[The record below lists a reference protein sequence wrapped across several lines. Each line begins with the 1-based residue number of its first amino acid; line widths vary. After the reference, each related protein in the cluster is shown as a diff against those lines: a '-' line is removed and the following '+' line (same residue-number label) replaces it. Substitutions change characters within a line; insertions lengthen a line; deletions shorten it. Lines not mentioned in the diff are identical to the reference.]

1 MVDEKSGIA
10 FRVRH
15 IAKKTLK
22 IVGIALA
29 AYIVVVALAVW
40 IAGDG
45 DYDSRLHET
54 IVNDITQLNPVPMA
68 QVITP
73 HSVDDIAA
81 ALQGSSGPVSIGG
94 GRFSM
99 GGQTAIDN
107 GLQLDMRE
115 FDDVVAFDAEQREIV
130 VQSGITWRGV
140 QEYIDPHDLSV
151 KIMQTYANFTVG
163 GSLSVNVH
171 GRYIGHGPVISSV
184 KAIQL
189 VLADG
194 SVVTASREEN
204 PELFFAAIGGYGGI
218 GVIAEVTLAL
228 DVNDKVGRQT
238 TVLPVTE
245 YAAHFADNVRDN
257 RDVIFHN
264 ADMYPPAFE
273 TVRDVSWF
281 VTDDDLTIEDR
292 LIATD
297 ETYWWLP
304 KLINFSSA
312 SGFGKWMRESVFDPV
327 YYSFDR
333 VAWRNWEA
341 SYDVRELG
349 EGDRSEK
356 TWVLQEYFIPVE
368 NFDSFV
374 PKMRD
379 IFNKHEVDVVNVSIR
394 HALPDPDSYLS
405 WARNEVF
412 AFVVYHSQGTT
423 AADKHQVGV
432 WTREMIDAILSEGG
446 AYYLPYQPHATV
458 DQFRAAYPN
467 ADRYF
472 AVKREVDPDN
482 RFQNKLWEK
491 YYPTKRSEVREY
503 LDTLDGYVKG
513 EDQTFLTVPEWYLVF
528 NPNEYADFLASGN
541 NPSDFPFWK
550 SIDEYWT
557 LYDRVNAESAGL
569 YPENSEYQT
578 MLWVIGVSTT
588 AEFIAKGAYENTIGR
603 LTRWTASGDTPEDL
617 LIQEAHAAYGELIY
631 YEPWY
636 EFPFADYAGR
646 IWSDTPFFGRNFIR
660 KLERKLSFTAEF
672 AFKALYAKAI
682 GYASQSA
689 YGPSEGMVTMHI
701 VGDAQHVAATDP
713 RLEIL
718 RDFGDGDL
726 VVTAPRWG
734 GFTEVMPQL
743 ADTGARYVEING
755 NDEIVFTTV
764 EAENS
769 EATPAHARLLFNSMV
784 ISPTGKKRSVFV
796 VRVEHLA
803 DALRSLAPNDMELEH
818 IFDF

>member
-1 MVDEKSGIA
+1 MSEEKPAIGRRARRILRQALKVVGIA
-10 FRVRH
+10 F
-15 IAKKTLK
+15 
-22 IVGIALA
+22 A
-29 AYIVVVALAVW
+29 AYIAVVALAVW
-40 IAGDG
+40 IAGDD
-45 DYDSRLHET
+45 DYDEPLHENV
-54 IVNDITQLNPVPMA
+54 VNDITALNPIPMGRVVA
-68 QVITP
+68 PRTVN
-73 HSVDDIAA
+73 DIAA
-81 ALQGSSGPVSIGG
+81 ALRDSSGPVSIGG

-107 GLQLDMRE
+107 GLQLDMRD
-115 FDDVVAFDAEQREIV
+115 FDEVVGFDAARRKV
-130 VQSGITWRGV
+130 TVQSGITWREL

-151 KIMQTYANFTVG
+151 RIMQTYANFTVG

-171 GRYIGHGPVISSV
+171 GRYIGHGPIISSV
-184 KAIQL
+184 MAIEL

-194 SVVTASREEN
+194 TVLPASREEN

-218 GVIAEVTLAL
+218 GVISEVTLAL
-228 DVNDKVGRQT
+228 EPNEKVGRQT
-238 TVLPVTE
+238 TVMPVAE
-245 YAAHFADNVRDN
+245 YAGHFADNVRDN

-273 TVRDVSWF
+273 TVRDVSWY
-281 VTDDDLTIEDR
+281 VTNADLTIEDR

-297 ETYWWLP
+297 DTYWLLP
-304 KLINFSSA
+304 KLVSFSNGSR
-312 SGFGKWMRESVFDPV
+312 FGKWTREAIFDPV
-327 YYSFDR
+327 YYAFDR

-423 AADKHQVGV
+423 AADRQQVGT
-432 WTREMIDAILSEGG
+432 WTREMIDAILAEGG

-458 DQFRAAYPN
+458 EQFRAAYPH
-467 ADRYF
+467 ADKYF
-472 AVKREVDPDN
+472 AVKREVDPGN
-482 RFQNKLWEK
+482 RFRNKLWEK
-491 YYPTKRSEVREY
+491 YYPTKRSAVREY
-503 LDTLDGYVKG
+503 LDTLDGYAKG
-513 EDQTFLTVPEWYLVF
+513 EEQTFLTVPEWYLVF

-557 LYDRVNAESAGL
+557 LYDRVNAASDGL
-569 YPENSEYQT
+569 YPENAEYQT

-588 AEFIAKGAYENTIGR
+588 AEFVAKGVYENTIGR
-603 LTRWTASGDTPEDL
+603 LTRWLASEDTPEDL
-617 LIQEAHAAYGELIY
+617 LIQQAHAAYGELIY

-636 EFPFADYAGR
+636 EFDFAGYAGR
-646 IWSDTPFFGRNFIR
+646 IWTDTPFFGGNFIR
-660 KLERKLSFTAEF
+660 KLERKLMFTGEF

-682 GYASQSA
+682 GFASQSA
-689 YGPSEGMVTMHI
+689 YGPSEGIVTMHV
-701 VGDAQHVAATDP
+701 VGDAARIAAIDE
-713 RLEIL
+713 RVKIL
-718 RDFGDGDL
+718 RDYGDGDL
-726 VVTAPRWG
+726 VITAPRWG
-734 GFTEVMPQL
+734 GFTEVMPRL
-743 ADTGARYVEING
+743 AAAGAGFVEING

-764 EAENS
+764 EDENS
-769 EATPAHARLLFNSMV
+769 ATTPAHARLLFDSMV
-784 ISPTGKKRSVFV
+784 ISPSGKKRSVYV
-796 VRVEHLA
+796 VHIEHLA
-803 DALRSLAPNDMELEH
+803 EALRSLDERHIELEH

>member
-1 MVDEKSGIA
+1 MVEEKSGIA
-10 FRVRH
+10 FRVRR
-15 IAKKTLK
+15 IARKTLK
-22 IVGIALA
+22 IVGIAFA

-68 QVITP
+68 RVVTP

-81 ALQGSSGPVSIGG
+81 AVQGSSGPVSIGG
-94 GRFSM
+94 GRYSM

-115 FDDVVAFDAEQREIV
+115 FDDVVAFDAGQREIV
-130 VQSGITWRGV
+130 VQSGITWREV
-140 QEYIDPHDLSV
+140 QEHIDPQDLSV

-238 TVLPVTE
+238 TVMPVTE
-245 YAAHFADNVRDN
+245 YAAHFADDIRDN
-257 RDVIFHN
+257 GDVIFHN

-273 TVRDVSWF
+273 AVRDVSWY
-281 VTDDDLTIEDR
+281 VTDEDLTIEDR
-292 LIATD
+292 LIAPD
-297 ETYWWLP
+297 ETYWLLP
-304 KLINFSSA
+304 RLINFSNA
-312 SGFGKWMRESVFDPV
+312 SGFGKWMRESLFDPV
-327 YYSFDR
+327 YYGFDR

-349 EGDRSEK
+349 EGDRSDK

-423 AADKHQVGV
+423 AADRQQVGM

-446 AYYLPYQPHATV
+446 AYYLRYQP
-458 DQFRAAYPN
+458 R
-467 ADRYF
+467 R
-472 AVKREVDPDN
+472 
-482 RFQNKLWEK
+482 
-491 YYPTKRSEVREY
+491 
-503 LDTLDGYVKG
+503 DGRP
-513 EDQTFLTVPEWYLVF
+513 VP
-528 NPNEYADFLASGN
+528 
-541 NPSDFPFWK
+541 
-550 SIDEYWT
+550 
-557 LYDRVNAESAGL
+557 
-569 YPENSEYQT
+569 
-578 MLWVIGVSTT
+578 
-588 AEFIAKGAYENTIGR
+588 GR
-603 LTRWTASGDTPEDL
+603 L
-617 LIQEAHAAYGELIY
+617 
-631 YEPWY
+631 
-636 EFPFADYAGR
+636 
-646 IWSDTPFFGRNFIR
+646 
-660 KLERKLSFTAEF
+660 
-672 AFKALYAKAI
+672 
-682 GYASQSA
+682 
-689 YGPSEGMVTMHI
+689 SEC
-701 VGDAQHVAATDP
+701 
-713 RLEIL
+713 
-718 RDFGDGDL
+718 
-726 VVTAPRWG
+726 
-734 GFTEVMPQL
+734 
-743 ADTGARYVEING
+743 
-755 NDEIVFTTV
+755 
-764 EAENS
+764 
-769 EATPAHARLLFNSMV
+769 
-784 ISPTGKKRSVFV
+784 
-796 VRVEHLA
+796 
-803 DALRSLAPNDMELEH
+803 
-818 IFDF
+818 

>member
-1 MVDEKSGIA
+1 MIDETSAVASRLKRLA
-10 FRVRH
+10 T
-15 IAKKTLK
+15 KTLK
-22 IVGIALA
+22 IVGIVFAVYL
-29 AYIVVVALAVW
+29 VVVVLAVW

-45 DYDSRLHET
+45 DYEERVHET
-54 IVNDITQLNPVPMA
+54 VVNDITELNPVPMA
-68 QVITP
+68 RVVSP
-73 HSVDDIAA
+73 RSVDEIAA
-81 ALQGSSGPVSIGG
+81 AIQGSSGPVSIGG
-94 GRFSM
+94 GRYSM

-107 GLQLDMRE
+107 GLQIDMRD
-115 FDDVVAFDAEQREIV
+115 FDDVVAFDAGQREIT
-130 VQSGITWRGV
+130 VQSGITWREV

-171 GRYIGHGPVISSV
+171 GRYIGHGPIISSV
-184 KAIQL
+184 RAIQL

-194 SVVTASREEN
+194 SVVAASREEN

-228 DVNDKVGRQT
+228 DANEKVGRQT
-238 TVLPVTE
+238 AVMPVTE
-245 YAAHFADNVRDN
+245 YAAHFADNIRDN

-273 TVRDVSWF
+273 TVRDVSWY
-281 VTDDDLTIEDR
+281 VTDDELTIEDR
-292 LIATD
+292 LIASD
-297 ETYWWLP
+297 ESYWWLP
-304 KLINFSSA
+304 KLINFTSDK
-312 SGFGKWMRESVFDPV
+312 GFGKWMREAVFDPV
-327 YYSFDR
+327 YYASDR

-379 IFNKHEVDVVNVSIR
+379 VFNKHEVDVVNVSIR
-394 HALPDPDSYLS
+394 HALPDTGSYLS

-423 AADKHQVGV
+423 AADRQQVGV
-432 WTREMIDAILSEGG
+432 WTREMIGAILSEGG

-467 ADRYF
+467 ADKYF

-482 RFQNKLWEK
+482 RFRNKLWEK

-513 EDQTFLTVPEWYLVF
+513 EEQTFLTVPEWYLVF

-541 NPSDFPFWK
+541 NPSAFPFWR

-557 LYDRVNAESAGL
+557 LYDRVNAVSAGL

-603 LTRWTASGDTPEDL
+603 LTRWTASEDTPEDL

-636 EFPFADYAGR
+636 VFPFADYVGR
-646 IWSDTPFFGRNFIR
+646 IWSDTPFFGPNFIR
-660 KLERKLSFTAEF
+660 KLERKLMFTGEF

-689 YGPSEGMVTMHI
+689 YGPSEGTVTMHV
-701 VGDAQHVAATDP
+701 VGDAESITATDT
-713 RLEIL
+713 RLGVL
-718 RDFGDGDL
+718 RDFGDGEL
-726 VVTAPRWG
+726 VISAPRWG
-734 GFTEVMPQL
+734 GFTEIVPRL
-743 ADTGARYVEING
+743 ADAGVRFVEING

-764 EAENS
+764 EAES
-769 EATPAHARLLFNSMV
+769 SKAVPEHSRLLFDSMV
-784 ISPTGKKRSVFV
+784 ISPAGRKRSVYV
-796 VRVEHLA
+796 VRIEHLS
-803 DALRSLAPNDMELEH
+803 DALGSLAANDIELEH
-818 IFDF
+818 LFDF